1 MRLGAGRGGR
11 CRRPTARTAADLLG
25 RAQVLVRA
33 HGVTSCRGP
42 ALATDLTLRSARW
55 HLPAATTA
63 SPRSTR
69 ASSTWS
75 APRRRCTSARSRCS
89 SAAPFFDADGR
100 FRLDDVR
107 ALVASRLQLIPRFRK
122 RVMAVPLGQ
131 GRPVWVDHEGFD
143 IADHVRLTALP
154 APGSRRQLL
163 ALAERLM
170 TQVLDR
176 DRPLWELWFVEGVD
190 RGEHVGLIHKSH
202 HTLTDGISGVDIATV
217 LLDFS
222 AEPTVLDAR
231 RVGAGARARPDPPD
245 ARQRP
250 RAAAPARPSSSAP
263 ARQLADGPREALG
276 RVRPTSD
283 VRSVR
288 SSTRRSSRRACRSTR
303 RSGAAAGSRP
313 CGCRSTT

>member
-1 MRLGAGRGGR
+1 MARVVVIQRSSIDELRGAAAARGARRASTQRWIALLDQGTDELELMGAATLATPGAAASRRL
-11 CRRPTARTAADLLG
+11 RRQGVAILLD
-25 RAQVLVRA
+25 RAQVLVGA

-42 ALATDLTLRSARW
+42 SLALDLTLRSARW
-55 HLPAATTA
+55 HLPAATTV

-75 APRRRCTSARSRCS
+75 GPRRRCTSARSRCS
-89 SAAPFFDADGR
+89 SAARSSTPHGR
-100 FRLDDVR
+100 FRLEEVR

-122 RVMAVPLGQ
+122 RVMRVPLGQ
-131 GRPVWVDHEGFD
+131 GRPVWVDHEDFD

-163 ALAERLM
+163 ELAERL
-170 TQVLDR
+170 TVQVLDR

-217 LLDFS
+217 LLDFT

-231 RVGAGARARPDPPD
+231 RLVAGAR
-245 ARQRP
+245 
-250 RAAAPARPSSSAP
+250 
-263 ARQLADGPREALG
+263 
-276 RVRPTSD
+276 RPT
-283 VRSVR
+283 
-288 SSTRRSSRRACRSTR
+288 
-303 RSGAAAGSRP
+303 RP
-313 CGCRSTT
+313 A